1 MLMSK
6 KAKKKAKN
14 QSERTDSIEIRPVT
28 KADRWCRFKSRL
40 TQEQLQ
46 SEAPYGYVVTIPKY
60 RNGMGLDV
68 DGIIIK
74 DKVFKGQLYLQV
86 IMRKSRNYMTA
97 VKTVPGVKRKNK
109 KRKKSKKATFRYMN
123 IVNLDK

>member
-1 MLMSK
+1 MSK

-14 QSERTDSIEIRPVT
+14 QSKRTDSIEIRPVT

>member
-1 MLMSK
+1 MSK

-109 KRKKSKKATFRYMN
+109 KRKKSKKAT
-123 IVNLDK
+123 

>member
-1 MLMSK
+1 MSK

>member
-1 MLMSK
+1 MSK

-28 KADRWCRFKSRL
+28 KVDRWCRFKSRL

-60 RNGMGLDV
+60 RNGMGLEV

-109 KRKKSKKATFRYMN
+109 KRKKSKKTTFRYMN